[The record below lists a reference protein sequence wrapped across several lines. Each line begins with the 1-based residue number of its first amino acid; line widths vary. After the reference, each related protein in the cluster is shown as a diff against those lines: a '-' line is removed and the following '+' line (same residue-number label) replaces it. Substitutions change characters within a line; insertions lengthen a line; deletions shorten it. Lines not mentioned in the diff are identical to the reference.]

1 MIWPTAI
8 TRVGALTFSLA
19 LTLTLTPAPTLAQAF
34 PNFGGLEVRLGTASP
49 ENADRGFAFAADADL
64 GAFGIGTLRVFAGM
78 HRFGADLD
86 RTDAVGELSATGAR
100 LALRFDPLARTRF
113 SPFLG
118 AALTAHS
125 VSAESDNAAVEELL
139 DGFYVGAAILGG
151 AAWKLDLEGRYA
163 AVLEL
168 RRTFASDIRHTSIEL
183 GLRWMP
189 RAAGSYVIEP

>member
-1 MIWPTAI
+1 MSHRRRLASLGIPT
-8 TRVGALTFSLA
+8 A
-19 LTLTLTPAPTLAQAF
+19 LTLAAFVTPTPALAQAF

-64 GAFGIGTLRVFAGM
+64 GAMGIGTLRVVAGI

-86 RTDAVGELSATGAR
+86 RTDAVGEFTAMGPR
-100 LALRFDPLARTRF
+100 LGIRFDPLARQRF
-113 SPFLG
+113 SPFFG

-125 VSAESDNAAVEELL
+125 VSAEADNPAFEELL

-151 AAWKLDLEGRYA
+151 ASWKLDIDGRYA

-189 RAAGSYVIEP
+189 RAGGSYDIEP